1 MEGSVAGSELK
12 DQPVV
17 RRTGFWRRTR
27 RRRFLNYLQRKNLEG
42 YRAVIKELGLR
53 R

>member
-17 RRTGFWRRTR
+17 RRTGFWRRTTWTD
-27 RRRFLNYLQRKNLEG
+27 
-42 YRAVIKELGLR
+42 
-53 R
+53 